1 MNNIVISVFLA
12 VLLASCSTS
21 VRFSSENTETT
32 QIKKG
37 RSQQISIEKG
47 TVHGVYEKLLTEA
60 ERWIG
65 VPYKWGGQSMDGVD
79 CSAFVGNVY
88 KAVGISLPRTSTQQ
102 YESISKKVDNPKVGD
117 LVFFTF
123 TSSPISHV
131 GMYVGNNKFIH
142 ASTSRGVIVQNLE
155 DKPYSQ
161 KLVGIKRVID

>member
-1 MNNIVISVFLA
+1 MKYIVISVFLT

-21 VRFSSENTETT
+21 VRFSSENTETST
-32 QIKKG
+32 KK
-37 RSQQISIEKG
+37 SISKKQLHIEKNE
-47 TVHGVYEKLLTEA
+47 VEGVYQKLLSEA

-88 KAVGISLPRTSTQQ
+88 KAVGINLPRTSTQQ
-102 YESISKKVDNPKVGD
+102 YETISKKVDTPKIGD

-142 ASTSRGVIVQNLE
+142 ASTSKGVVVQELN
-155 DKPYSQ
+155 DRPYSQ